1 MFQPQYVIGLDIGA
15 EQFVAAIGSCPW
27 QLRVKGTS
35 FANTPEGIQAF
46 MQWLPQHD
54 CTPAQSVLCMEA
66 TGVYGEVLA
75 ATLVAQAYRVAIEPP
90 LKVKRAFA
98 PNGPKTDAVDS
109 QQIAEYACRFLD
121 ELTLWQPPSALVEQL
136 TVLLGTREQLVQHST
151 AQQNALKALQRKRV
165 RTPFAEQVHT
175 RLLAE
180 LKGQIKAIEQEIRR
194 LLEQQ
199 PPFAHLL
206 ALLLSVPG
214 VGLLLAAHLLVMSEL
229 AQRPLCPSQLA
240 AHLGIC
246 PHERQSGSS
255 VHHRPTSRHYGPSM
269 ARKLFHLAARS
280 VSTHDERFRDYY
292 QRKLAEGKPK
302 ALVLNNV
309 ANKLVRV
316 VCAVLN
322 TRSPYQATYATSDP
336 VMLGT

>member
-1 MFQPQYVIGLDIGA
+1 MFQPQYVVGLDIGA
-15 EQFVAAIGSCPW
+15 EQFVAAIGTCPW
-27 QLRVKGTS
+27 QLLVKGTP
-35 FANTPEGIQAF
+35 FANTPDGIQAF
-46 MQWLPQHD
+46 EQWLQQHD
-54 CTPAQSVLCMEA
+54 GTPTQTLLCMEA

-75 ATLVAQAYRVAIEPP
+75 ASLVAHGYALAIEAP

-98 PNGPKTDAVDS
+98 PSGPKTDAVDS

-121 ELTLWQPPSALVEQL
+121 ELTLWQPPSELLEQL
-136 TVLLGTREQLVQHST
+136 SVLLTTREQLVQQSS
-151 AQQNALKALQRKRV
+151 AQQNALKALQRKHV
-165 RTPFAEQVHT
+165 RIAFAEQVHT
-175 RLLAE
+175 RLIAE

-194 LLEQQ
+194 LLEQP
-199 PPFAHLL
+199 PPFAQLL

-214 VGLLLAAHLLVMSEL
+214 VGLLLATHLLVMSDL
-229 AQRPLCPSQLA
+229 ARRPLYPNQLA

-246 PHERQSGSS
+246 PHERQSGTS
-255 VHHRPTSRHYGPSM
+255 VYQRPRSRHYGPST

-302 ALVLNNV
+302 SLVLNNV

-322 TRSPYQATYATSDP
+322 TRIPYQATDCSAKAVTGAS
-336 VMLGT
+336 